1 MNVCSWLI
9 LTARCLRSHKVQR
22 TQKGRYDTFLLMFE
36 VFQLR
41 AVICSHLK
49 SRQLYFYNAIRGE
62 ANKNVMQ

>member
-22 TQKGRYDTFLLMFE
+22 TQKGRYDTFLRMFE

-49 SRQLYFYNAIRGE
+49 GRQL
-62 ANKNVMQ
+62 